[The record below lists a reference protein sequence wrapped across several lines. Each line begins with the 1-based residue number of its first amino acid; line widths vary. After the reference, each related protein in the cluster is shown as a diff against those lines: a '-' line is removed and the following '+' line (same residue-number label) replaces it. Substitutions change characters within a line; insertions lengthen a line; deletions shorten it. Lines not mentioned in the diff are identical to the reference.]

1 MLQINKTFTP
11 RKKTFL
17 WHMEKYVDSSEGK
30 QINKIFTVA
39 WLSAQEPELFQ
50 TFSLVA
56 LGT

>member
-1 MLQINKTFTP
+1 
-11 RKKTFL
+11 
-17 WHMEKYVDSSEGK
+17 MEKYFDSCEGK